1 MPRRC
6 RRPPAGRMRSWFRPA
21 MDEVVDEPD
30 RRPDR
35 AESQHADEGN
45 GDHAQRGRAAANPAR
60 VSCDQCHQEQPFD
73 EGGNQR
79 GARRRSSGKRMVS
92 TMAVTTAPA
101 IGQRDSA
108 YADPCD
114 SGSLGS
120 DAWCLDT
127 SGAAGRRFVGSDR
140 DLNREEVRALRGDE
154 IGVVRIRHDPVP
166 FELSTAEVGL
176 IGPSALPTTLPPTC
190 RAWIPR
196 RE

>member
-1 MPRRC
+1 MSRIVDQIALRASTLMRATETTRSAVERRLIL
-6 RRPPAGRMRSWFRPA
+6 PGSPAINATRSSPSTR
-21 MDEVVDEPD
+21 
-30 RRPDR
+30 
-35 AESQHADEGN
+35 
-45 GDHAQRGRAAANPAR
+45 
-60 VSCDQCHQEQPFD
+60 
-73 EGGNQR
+73 GGNQR